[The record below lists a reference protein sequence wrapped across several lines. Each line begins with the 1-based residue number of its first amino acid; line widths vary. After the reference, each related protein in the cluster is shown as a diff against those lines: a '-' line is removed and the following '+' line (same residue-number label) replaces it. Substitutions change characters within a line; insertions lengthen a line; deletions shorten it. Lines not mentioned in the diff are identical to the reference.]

1 MLGSALVVLLGAIH
15 VAFALNGETLGARQ
29 NPADDPNRTPSPPI
43 TRPNHEDK
51 WNTGQV
57 QTVTWDSTGLNV
69 TGVNGTLLL
78 GYVLPNTTRLVWT
91 DQPLA
96 QNVPLA
102 DDAVNIILPNVP
114 TGDEYFMILLGDMN
128 NTSPLFAIA
137 NAAIVEATTPPLSLP
152 SQTMTTPSA
161 TITDTNVVSTIGANT
176 SEGSK
181 STSTSTAPS
190 GTNTP
195 NSALQGDRDTLA
207 RVAIGVAAAM
217 WMICN

>member
-1 MLGSALVVLLGAIH
+1 MLRSLLTVLFGAIH
-15 VAFALNGETLGARQ
+15 VVTALKSETLSARQ
-29 NPADDPNRTPSPPI
+29 NPADDPNRIPSPPI

-51 WNTGQV
+51 WTTGQV

-96 QNVPLA
+96 EHVPLA
-102 DDAVNIILPNVP
+102 DEVVNIILPNVP

-128 NTSPLFAIA
+128 NTSPLFAIS
-137 NAAIVEATTPPLSLP
+137 NPAIVVATTPPLSLP

-161 TITDTNVVSTIGANT
+161 TVTDTNIVSTIGTNT
-176 SEGSK
+176 SAGTK
-181 STSTSTAPS
+181 SSSTSTAPS
-190 GTNTP
+190 GTSTP
-195 NSALQGDRDTLA
+195 NSASQDGRNTLMH
-207 RVAIGVAAAM
+207 VLIGIAVAM
-217 WMICN
+217 WTSRG

>member
-1 MLGSALVVLLGAIH
+1 MLRSALVVLLGAIH
-15 VAFALNGETLGARQ
+15 IASALKGETFEARQ
-29 NPADDPNRTPSPPI
+29 NPADDPNRIPSPPI

-96 QNVPLA
+96 RNVPLA
-102 DDAVNIILPNVP
+102 DEVVNIILPNVP

-137 NAAIVEATTPPLSLP
+137 NPAIVVATTPPLSLP
-152 SQTMTTPSA
+152 AQTMTTPSA
-161 TITDTNVVSTIGANT
+161 TVTDTNVVSTIGTNT
-176 SEGSK
+176 SGGSK
-181 STSTSTAPS
+181 SSSTPTAPS
-190 GTNTP
+190 ETSTP
-195 NSALQGDRDTLA
+195 NSALKADRNTLA
-207 RVAIGVAAAM
+207 HVAIGILVVM
-217 WMICN
+217 CTF